1 MFTISADIAGTNYT
15 TNPFTQRHSNVSVSW
30 QTGHQ
35 FGDTIQKPPT
45 VVEKK
50 HAKMD

>member
-1 MFTISADIAGTNYT
+1 MFTISADIAGTHYT

-35 FGDTIQKPPT
+35 FGDIIQKPPT

>member
-1 MFTISADIAGTNYT
+1 MFTISADIAATNYT

-30 QTGHQ
+30 QTGYQ
-35 FGDTIQKPPT
+35 FRDIIQKPPT

>member
-15 TNPFTQRHSNVSVSW
+15 TNLFTQRHSFSVSW

-35 FGDTIQKPPT
+35 FGDIIQKPPA